1 MKKGLL
7 LVAVLAL
14 GFTACNKDEDEPTPK
29 TTAELIIG
37 TWMGDEV
44 VTNIVAPPPIGNQT
58 DIQDISFSNYNF
70 KADGTYEADSAGVS
84 MVSGT
89 WKAPNST
96 TFVMD
101 DTLKYKIQLLNASNF
116 NFGLDTVIDF
126 MGIMIEVDQTVKL
139 KK

>member
-14 GFTACNKDEDEPTPK
+14 GFTACKKDEDEPQAK
-29 TTAELIIG
+29 TTAELIAG
-37 TWMGDEV
+37 NWMGDEILL
-44 VTNIVAPPPIGNQT
+44 NITAPPPIGNQT
-58 DIQDISFSNYNF
+58 DTIDLGFASYNF
-70 KADGTYEADSAGVS
+70 KTDGTYEADSAGITAYT
-84 MVSGT
+84 GT

-101 DTLKYKIQLLNASNF
+101 DTMKYSIVLLNESNF
-116 NFGLDTVIDF
+116 NYALDTVIDF
-126 MGIMIEVDQTVKL
+126 MGIMIDVNQTIKL